1 MENKE
6 KTPIYKEPFKDR
18 VIKKLRDAKK
28 NANITR
34 ELVKKNVKIQ
44 YRNSVIGIFWTVLNP
59 FLNMLVMFFVFG
71 SILGY
76 SDSDPTYALYL
87 LCGNIIFNMMRG
99 ATSQSLTSLVQNRG
113 LLTKNKISYYVF
125 PLSNNISALV
135 NFLFSCIAL
144 LGVMLFVWIKGEAV
158 FSWNIL
164 IAFLMLPALFLF
176 NYGMS
181 MILAAMYVFFRDI
194 QHFYTVFLTL
204 WTYLTPIFYKINR
217 FGTSFTD
224 QLISSVIKLNP
235 MYHFVDNF
243 RSVIYRNSACSVRL
257 DDLKDM
263 FLEKGYSVDSLYRVR
278 ELYNLSQAQEIK
290 LTEVF
295 GSEITPAHIVDV
307 LNGAETFP
315 GGAEF
320 FTMYL
325 IGIAFFVVGVTIYN
339 MTKRRYIFYI

>member
-6 KTPIYKEPFKDR
+6 KAPIYKEPFKER
-18 VIKKLRDAKK
+18 AIKKLRDAKK

-34 ELVKKNVKIQ
+34 ELVKKNIKIQ

-59 FLNMLVMFFVFG
+59 FLNMLVMYFVFG

-76 SDSDPTYALYL
+76 SKSDPTYALYL
-87 LCGNIIFNMMRG
+87 LCGNIVFNMMRG

-125 PLSNNISALV
+125 PLSNNLSALV

-164 IAFLMLPALFLF
+164 IAFFMLPALFIF

-181 MILAAMYVFFRDI
+181 IILAALYVFFRDI

-204 WTYLTPIFYKINR
+204 WTYLTPIFYKIDRIGNTTLAEK
-217 FGTSFTD
+217 FVTA
-224 QLISSVIKLNP
+224 VINLNP
-235 MYHFVDNF
+235 MYHFVEYF
-243 RSVIYRNSACSVRL
+243 RDVIYRCAAT
-257 DDLKDM
+257 
-263 FLEKGYSVDSLYRVR
+263 GTSLP
-278 ELYNLSQAQEIK
+278 
-290 LTEVF
+290 T
-295 GSEITPAHIVDV
+295 
-307 LNGAETFP
+307 NGALLKL
-315 GGAEF
+315 
-320 FTMYL
+320 YL
-325 IGIAFFVVGVTIYN
+325 IGLVFFAIGVAVYN
-339 MTKRRYIFYI
+339 LTKRKYIFYI

>member
-6 KTPIYKEPFKDR
+6 KTPIYKEPFKER
-18 VIKKLRDAKK
+18 AIKKLRDAKK

-76 SDSDPTYALYL
+76 SDSDKTYALYL

-144 LGVMLFVWIKGEAV
+144 LGVMVFVHFSTFGELQGSV
-158 FSWNIL
+158 FSVNIL
-164 IAFLMLPALFLF
+164 LAILMLPALFLF

-181 MILAAMYVFFRDI
+181 MILATLYVFFRDI
-194 QHFYTVFLTL
+194 QHFYSVFLTL
-204 WTYLTPIFYKINR
+204 WTYLTPIFYKTDRINEAKLS
-217 FGTSFTD
+217 GK
-224 QLISSVIKLNP
+224 LIMGVIRLNP
-235 MYHFVDNF
+235 MYHFVEYF
-243 RSVIYRNSACSVRL
+243 RDVIYRCSSAGL
-257 DDLKDM
+257 
-263 FLEKGYSVDSLYRVR
+263 SLP
-278 ELYNLSQAQEIK
+278 
-290 LTEVF
+290 T
-295 GSEITPAHIVDV
+295 
-307 LNGAETFP
+307 
-315 GGAEF
+315 GGALLKL
-320 FTMYL
+320 YL
-325 IGIAFFVVGVTIYN
+325 IGAVFFAIGVLVYN
-339 MTKRRYIFYI
+339 LTKRRYIFYI

>member
-6 KTPIYKEPFKDR
+6 KAPIYKEPFKER
-18 VIKKLRDAKK
+18 AIKKLRDAKK

-34 ELVKKNVKIQ
+34 ELVKKNIKIQ

-125 PLSNNISALV
+125 PLSNNLSALV

-144 LGVMLFVWIKGEAV
+144 LGVMLFVWIQGEAV

-164 IAFLMLPALFLF
+164 IAFLMLPALFIF

-181 MILAAMYVFFRDI
+181 MILAALYVFFRDI

-204 WTYLTPIFYKINR
+204 WTYLTPIFYKVNR
-217 FGTSFTD
+217 FKNSFSD
-224 QLISSVIKLNP
+224 QLIMTIIKLNP

-243 RSVIYRNSACSVRL
+243 RSVIYRNSACTVRL
-257 DDLKDM
+257 NELNALATEYGVSVESLHTISALKDQ
-263 FLEKGYSVDSLYRVR
+263 G
-278 ELYNLSQAQEIK
+278 I
-290 LTEVF
+290 TE
-295 GSEITPAHIVDV
+295 AHILDV
-307 LNGAETFP
+307 LNGASTFP
-315 GGAEF
+315 GGKEF
-320 FTMYL
+320 LTIYL
-325 IGIAFFVVGVTIYN
+325 IGIVFFAIGVTVYN
-339 MTKRRYIFYI
+339 LTKRKYIFYI

>member
-6 KTPIYKEPFKDR
+6 KAPIYKEPFKER
-18 VIKKLRDAKK
+18 AIKKLRDAKK

-34 ELVKKNVKIQ
+34 ELVKKNIKIQ

-76 SDSDPTYALYL
+76 SKSDPTYALYL
-87 LCGNIIFNMMRG
+87 LCGNIVFNMMRG
-99 ATSQSLTSLVQNRG
+99 ATSQSLTSLVNNRG

-125 PLSNNISALV
+125 PLSNNLSALV

-164 IAFLMLPALFLF
+164 MAFLMLPALFIF

-181 MILAAMYVFFRDI
+181 MILAALYVFFRDI

-204 WTYLTPIFYKINR
+204 WTYLTPIFYKIDRIGNTTLAEK
-217 FGTSFTD
+217 FITA
-224 QLISSVIKLNP
+224 VINLNP
-235 MYHFVDNF
+235 MYHFVEYF
-243 RSVIYRNSACSVRL
+243 RDVIYRCA
-257 DDLKDM
+257 
-263 FLEKGYSVDSLYRVR
+263 
-278 ELYNLSQAQEIK
+278 
-290 LTEVF
+290 
-295 GSEITPAHIVDV
+295 GSPLPA
-307 LNGAETFP
+307 NGALFKL
-315 GGAEF
+315 
-320 FTMYL
+320 YL
-325 IGIAFFVVGVTIYN
+325 IGLVFFAIGVVVYN
-339 MTKRRYIFYI
+339 LTKRKYIFYI

>member
-1 MENKE
+1 MERKE
-6 KTPIYKEPFKDR
+6 HTHIYKETFKEKAIR
-18 VIKKLRDAKK
+18 KLRDAKK
-28 NANITR
+28 NVNITR

-87 LCGNIIFNMMRG
+87 LCGNIVFNMMRG

-125 PLSNNISALV
+125 PLANNMSALV

-144 LGVMLFVWIKGEAV
+144 LGVMIFVWLSEGEAV

-164 IAFLMLPALFLF
+164 IAFLMLPAFFLF

-181 MILAAMYVFFRDI
+181 MILAALYVFFRDI

-217 FGTSFTD
+217 FKNTFYD
-224 QLISSVIKLNP
+224 RIVKQVINLNP
-235 MYHFVDNF
+235 MCHFVDNF
-243 RSVIYRNSACSVRL
+243 RSVIYRNSACTARL
-257 DDLKDM
+257 NELNALADQYQQPV
-263 FLEKGYSVDSLYRVR
+263 E
-278 ELYNLSQAQEIK
+278 ELYKISELKI
-290 LTEVF
+290 TE
-295 GSEITPAHIVDV
+295 AHIIDV
-307 LNGAETFP
+307 MNGASAFP
-315 GGAEF
+315 GGKEF
-320 FTMYL
+320 FTMYM
-325 IGIAFFVVGVTIYN
+325 IAIVFFVVGVAVYN
-339 MTKRRYIFYI
+339 FTKRKYIFYI

>member
-6 KTPIYKEPFKDR
+6 KAPIYKEPFKER
-18 VIKKLRDAKK
+18 VIKKLCDAKK

-34 ELVKKNVKIQ
+34 ELVKKNIKIQ

-144 LGVMLFVWIKGEAV
+144 LGVMVFVHFSTFGELQGSV
-158 FSWNIL
+158 FSLNIL
-164 IAFLMLPALFLF
+164 LAILMLPALFLF
-176 NYGMS
+176 NYGIS
-181 MILAAMYVFFRDI
+181 MILATLYVFFRDI
-194 QHFYTVFLTL
+194 QHFYSVFLTL
-204 WTYLTPIFYKINR
+204 WTYLTPIFYRTEKLERWMEFIL
-217 FGTSFTD
+217 
-224 QLISSVIKLNP
+224 QLNP
-235 MYHFVDNF
+235 MYHFVQYF
-243 RSVIYRNSACSVRL
+243 RNAIYYVSSTGDFLSASNNPSFGG
-257 DDLKDM
+257 DL
-263 FLEKGYSVDSLYRVR
+263 LIL
-278 ELYNLSQAQEIK
+278 
-290 LTEVF
+290 
-295 GSEITPAHIVDV
+295 
-307 LNGAETFP
+307 
-315 GGAEF
+315 
-320 FTMYL
+320 YL
-325 IGIAFFVVGVTIYN
+325 IGLAFFAVGVLVYN
-339 MTKRRYIFYI
+339 LTKRKYIFYI

>member
-1 MENKE
+1 MSIKE
-6 KTPIYKEPFKDR
+6 KIPVYKETFKER
-18 VIKKLRDAKK
+18 AAKKWFDVKK

-59 FLNMLVMFFVFG
+59 FLNMLVMYFVFG
-71 SILGY
+71 SILNY
-76 SDSDPTYALYL
+76 SETDKTYALYL

-144 LGVMLFVWIKGEAV
+144 LGVMLFVWIQGNTV

-164 IAFLMLPALFLF
+164 MAFLMLPALFLF

-181 MILAAMYVFFRDI
+181 IILAILYVFFRDI

-204 WTYLTPIFYKINR
+204 WTYLTPIFYKVDRINETKLS
-217 FGTSFTD
+217 GK
-224 QLISSVIKLNP
+224 LIMSIIKLNP
-235 MYHFVDNF
+235 MYHFVEYF
-243 RSVIYRNSACSVRL
+243 RDVIYRCSADSVAL
-257 DDLKDM
+257 PGFGVLLK
-263 FLEKGYSVDSLYRVR
+263 LYIIGGVFFAIGT
-278 ELYNLSQAQEIK
+278 LAYNL
-290 LTEVF
+290 
-295 GSEITPAHIVDV
+295 
-307 LNGAETFP
+307 
-315 GGAEF
+315 
-320 FTMYL
+320 
-325 IGIAFFVVGVTIYN
+325 
-339 MTKRRYIFYI
+339 TKRKYIFYI